1 MHTAGVAEG
10 SSSVADKSAALEEHT
25 EAAKAEHSTQVTA
38 EASDIVEEPSF
49 KVGADIDII
58 ELGPPS
64 CQYPDDYLW

>member
-1 MHTAGVAEG
+1 MHTVGAAEE
-10 SSSVADKSAALEEHT
+10 SSSAADKSAGLEEHT

-38 EASDIVEEPSF
+38 GASDIVEEPSF
-49 KVGADIDII
+49 KVGANIDII